1 MMVPVSKQVGRDAWL
16 VYGSVVRDRQVML
29 LMTSHPE
36 HLELVAGARLMIKPE
51 TVPGWVLWDALHMNS
66 TMGRSR
72 FCIQNTQDGFQ
83 LVANASLETRQAI
96 PREVATVGLQA
107 MAGIEFM
114 IRHLYAQLP
123 RLIAEAQG

>member
-1 MMVPVSKQVGRDAWL
+1 
-16 VYGSVVRDRQVML
+16 
-29 LMTSHPE
+29 
-36 HLELVAGARLMIKPE
+36 MIKPE

-66 TMGRSR
+66 TMGRSQ

-107 MAGIEFM
+107 MAGIEFL
-114 IRHLYAQLP
+114 IRHRYAQLP